1 MKKRSNLF
9 LLIGAFALVVAAC
22 TSGTE
27 PQTTTTTAPPAT
39 TATTQATT
47 TTTGAAP
54 GTTQAEAEPILIGA
68 TIDLTSFMSPFDAP
82 AALAA
87 QLLIEDINAAGGAA
101 GRPLQFESIDTQVD
115 PDQYK
120 AGAIEL
126 IQKGASVI
134 WVTCDVD
141 FPTPAIQ
148 EGLNAGL
155 LTVAPCI
162 GTDQMGPKRFGDA
175 GRLAFSFG
183 NMAQDEGAAMAEYA
197 IDQGWMKAA
206 VAKDNLLVYFQNVAD
221 AFAKRFEELGGEVV
235 LQENWTNGDGTIGNV
250 ASSVAN
256 ADVDVVAF
264 STSFDDLP
272 GLVTGVRSLGS
283 EVPMICSWACDGAF
297 WVPEGLNNFYYVTYA
312 SVFGDDPSADIND
325 LIAKME
331 AAGNKPTTGGFVG
344 GADAIKALAAAI
356 DATGGTDGQALA
368 DFLENLTDFPGVAG
382 PISLS
387 PENHTV
393 FGRPYRVIKITDG
406 QQAVVDVRSATSPAD
421 IG

>member
-1 MKKRSNLF
+1 MRKRPKLF
-9 LLIGAFALVVAAC
+9 LLIGVFALVVAAC
-22 TSGTE
+22 GGAETAE
-27 PQTTTTTAPPAT
+27 TTTTTAP
-39 TATTQATT
+39 ATT
-47 TTTGAAP
+47 TTTKATTTTAGEEPAAP
-54 GTTQAEAEPILIGA
+54 EEAEPILIGA

-87 QLLIEDINAAGGAA
+87 QLLIEDINAAGGVA
-101 GRPLQFESIDTQVD
+101 GRPLAFEAIDTQVD
-115 PDQYK
+115 AEQYK

-183 NMAQDEGAAMAEYA
+183 NMAQDEGAAMAEFA
-197 IDQGWMKAA
+197 IDQGWMRAA
-206 VAKDNLLVYFQNVAD
+206 VARDNLLVYFQNVAD

-250 ASSVAN
+250 ATSLAN

-264 STSFDDLP
+264 STAFDDLP

-297 WVPEGLNNFYYVTYA
+297 WVPEGLNEFYYVTYA
-312 SVFGDDPSADIND
+312 SVFGDDPSDEIND
-325 LIAKME
+325 LISKME
-331 AAGNKPTTGGFVG
+331 AAGSKPTTGGFVG
-344 GADAIKALAAAI
+344 GADAVKAIAAAI
-356 DATGGTDGQALA
+356 DATGGTDGASLA
-368 DFLENLTDFPGVAG
+368 DFLENMTDFPGVAG

-387 PENHTV
+387 AENHTV

-406 QQAVVDVRSATSPAD
+406 KHAVVDVRSATSPAD

>member
-1 MKKRSNLF
+1 MRKRSNLF

-22 TSGTE
+22 STGTE
-27 PQTTTTTAPPAT
+27 TESSTTTAPPAT
-39 TATTQATT
+39 TAATQATT
-47 TTTGAAP
+47 TTAGPATSA
-54 GTTQAEAEPILIGA
+54 TEAEMEPILIGA

-82 AALAA
+82 ASLAA
-87 QLLIEDINAAGGAA
+87 QLLIEDINANGGAA
-101 GRPLQFESIDTQVD
+101 GRPLQFEAIDTQVD

-120 AGAIEL
+120 AGAIEH
-126 IQKGASVI
+126 IQNGASI
-134 WVTCDVD
+134 LWVTCDVD
-141 FPTPAIQ
+141 FSTPAIQ
-148 EGLNAGL
+148 EGLNAGI

-183 NMAQDEGAAMAEYA
+183 NMAQDEGAAMAEFA

-206 VAKDNLLVYFQNVAD
+206 VAKDNLIVYFQNVAD

-235 LQENWTNGDGTIGNV
+235 LQENWTNGDGTVGNV
-250 ASSVAN
+250 ATSVAN

-264 STSFDDLP
+264 STGFDDLP

-297 WVPEGLNNFYYVTYA
+297 WVPEGLNEFYYVTYA

-325 LIAKME
+325 LIARME

-344 GADAIKALAAAI
+344 GADAIKAIAAAI

-387 PENHTV
+387 AENHTV
-393 FGRPYRVIKITDG
+393 FGRPYRVMKITDG
-406 QQAVVDVRSATSPAD
+406 QHAVVDVRSATSPAD